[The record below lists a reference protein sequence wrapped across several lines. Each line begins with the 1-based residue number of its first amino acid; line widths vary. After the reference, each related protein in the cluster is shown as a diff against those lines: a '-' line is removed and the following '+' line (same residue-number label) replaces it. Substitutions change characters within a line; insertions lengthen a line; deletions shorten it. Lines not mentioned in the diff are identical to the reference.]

1 MSLNDKELL
10 ILKEEGTQ
18 KNKTGEQESEK
29 ERENE

>member
-10 ILKEEGTQ
+10 ILKEGRTQ